1 MSGSVRPSRGLWK
14 LWFALTAEERGFLA
28 GILAIA
34 LVGLTAR
41 YLHLRAQEAATVDAP
56 AAVEATP

>member
-1 MSGSVRPSRGLWK
+1 MRPSHGLWR

-28 GILAIA
+28 GIIAIA

-41 YLHLRAQEAATVDAP
+41 YLHLRAQEAAPVAAPTVE
-56 AAVEATP
+56 EAHP